1 MRNSGGPFWNWQNH
15 LVARIAEEL
24 GNPGI
29 MLLSARS
36 ADDTALIAELPE
48 MRDIGTIIVDDFH
61 RIDDKTKE
69 KISDFMKLLVDFGD
83 PKSKF
88 IFFRINKSGDNLIRF
103 MHDLGMRNDMLKIE
117 SNSDEK

>member
-1 MRNSGGPFWNWQNH
+1 
-15 LVARIAEEL
+15 
-24 GNPGI
+24 